1 MAQPTTRNYFKI
13 LGVTQKTNKA
23 DLKKRYRELAKQF
36 HPDTNSGSKTAEDKF
51 KIISEAYEVLSNVKK
66 RKEYERQ
73 QAYQK
78 KAPRR
83 PKSQPDWNSAPGGFG
98 KKPGGNQQQQ
108 YEEPFA
114 QEPESI
120 NPDMPTCGFDLQFM
134 ADIPLLI
141 VALGGTI
148 AYTYEKY
155 VRCEECEGTGIYGD
169 EECPECQGKQL
180 VVRSVT
186 LDVKIPPGVA
196 DQYTLAF
203 IKEGGAGRNGGP
215 PGDLYLKVCTQPH
228 PKFKRVKNDIIQ
240 EVMISAELA
249 EQGGNIEVETLTGTT
264 SIQVEES
271 TLVGEEL
278 RIPGEGA
285 AISWGK
291 KRGDLIIKFNIEDD

>member
-1 MAQPTTRNYFKI
+1 MAQPTTRNYYKI
-13 LGVTQKTNKA
+13 LGVTQKTTKA
-23 DLKKRYRELAKQF
+23 DLKKRYRELAKQY

-51 KIISEAYEVLSNVKK
+51 KIISEAYEVLSNAKK

-78 KAPRR
+78 KAPRKPR
-83 PKSQPDWNSAPGGFG
+83 SQPDWNAPPGGFG
-98 KKPGGNQQQQ
+98 KKSGGDQRQR

-114 QEPESI
+114 QEPEPI
-120 NPDMPTCGFDLQFM
+120 DPDMPTCGFDLQFM
-134 ADIPLLI
+134 LDVPLPI

-148 AYTYEKY
+148 PYTYEKY
-155 VRCEECEGTGIYGD
+155 VQCEECEGTGICGQD
-169 EECPECQGKQL
+169 ECPECQGKQL
-180 VVRSVT
+180 IVRAVT

-196 DQYTLAF
+196 DQYTLAI

-215 PGDLYLKVCTQPH
+215 PGDLYLKVCTLPH
-228 PKFKRVKNDIIQ
+228 PKFKRVKNDIIH
-240 EVMISAELA
+240 EVTISSKLA
-249 EQGGNIEVETLTGTT
+249 EEGGSLEVETLSGTT
-264 SIQVEES
+264 TIQVEES

-278 RIPGEGA
+278 RVQGEGA